1 LENTILTV
9 SQVAEYLKLSEKTIR
24 RLITSGQ
31 LKASKIGS
39 SWRVQMIDIKNYLE
53 ANTNGKEQF

>member
-1 LENTILTV
+1 LENNILTV

-53 ANTNGKEQF
+53 ANTNGKEQI

>member
-1 LENTILTV
+1 LENNILTV

-24 RLITSGQ
+24 RLITNRQ

-39 SWRVQMIDIKNYLE
+39 SWRIQMIDIKNYLE
-53 ANTNGKEQF
+53 ANTNGKEQI

>member
-1 LENTILTV
+1 MENNILTV

-24 RLITSGQ
+24 RLITNRQ

-39 SWRVQMIDIKNYLE
+39 SWRIQMIDIKNYLE
-53 ANTNGKEQF
+53 ANTNGKEQI

>member
-1 LENTILTV
+1 MENTILTV

-53 ANTNGKEQF
+53 ANTNGKEQI

>member
-1 LENTILTV
+1 MENNILTV

-53 ANTNGKEQF
+53 ANTNGKEQI

>member
-1 LENTILTV
+1 LENNILTI

-24 RLITSGQ
+24 QLIANGQ

-39 SWRVQMIDIKNYLE
+39 SWRIQLIDIKNYLE
-53 ANTNGKEQF
+53 ANTNGREQI